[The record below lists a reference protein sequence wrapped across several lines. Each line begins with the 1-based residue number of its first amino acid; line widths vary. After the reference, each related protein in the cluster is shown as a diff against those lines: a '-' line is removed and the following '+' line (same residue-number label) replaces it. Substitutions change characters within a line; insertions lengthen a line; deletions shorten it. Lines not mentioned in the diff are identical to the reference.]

1 VAATR
6 LRVPARAQR
15 LRVGEL
21 CAANIDDLG
30 ESTWHHTL
38 TLRAETTKA
47 AVIALATRTVQA
59 ITPRPLRVALRSA
72 TAQPART
79 AHDQLQRD
87 DPSSP
92 GGTGDRRA
100 RPFVY
105 TEGYTLGMSKTVP
118 VREFRTHLAELLA
131 EVADRREH
139 VTVTRRGRPAAVL
152 VPVDEYEALEE
163 TAEILSDEDTLA
175 AIRRGLD
182 DLAAGDEVPL
192 EQVRDEHADRNR

>member
-1 VAATR
+1 
-6 LRVPARAQR
+6 
-15 LRVGEL
+15 
-21 CAANIDDLG
+21 
-30 ESTWHHTL
+30 
-38 TLRAETTKA
+38 
-47 AVIALATRTVQA
+47 
-59 ITPRPLRVALRSA
+59 
-72 TAQPART
+72 
-79 AHDQLQRD
+79 
-87 DPSSP
+87 
-92 GGTGDRRA
+92 
-100 RPFVY
+100 
-105 TEGYTLGMSKTVP
+105 MSKTVP

-192 EQVRDEHADRNR
+192 EQVRDEHADRKR